1 MGNCPPVVIYK
12 EKYLSYGESLL
23 ASIQQRKEQVAT
35 LSVASNSI
43 LVVFKVIVGTLIGS
57 VSIISEAIHSGMDLL
72 AAIIAMFSVKKS
84 HIPADDDHPFGH
96 GKVESIS
103 GLTEAALI
111 FIAAFW
117 IIFEALK
124 KLTSAQ
130 EVESPG
136 WGVAV
141 MFLSAALNFYVSR
154 RLFAVGKEADS
165 IALQADA
172 WHLRTDVYTS
182 MGVMVGLGIIWT
194 SHFFFVDPRIH
205 WLDPVAAIF
214 VAVFILKAA
223 YDLTSQAVGDLMD
236 VKLPPDE
243 ESWIRNVITGHQSEI
258 HGYHQLRTRKAGNFR
273 FIEFHIKVDPQM
285 TVTASHG
292 ITRELKYVIM
302 DKFPATTVTIHVEP
316 CDGNCTEIC
325 TAGCLL
331 PESRRL
337 RISLTV
343 SDRAQ

>member
-1 MGNCPPVVIYK
+1 MAT
-12 EKYLSYGESLL
+12 L
-23 ASIQQRKEQVAT
+23 QQRKERVAI
-35 LSVASNSI
+35 LSVASNSL
-43 LVVFKVIVGTLIGS
+43 LVIFKLIVGAVIGS

-72 AAIIAMFSVKKS
+72 AAIIAMISVRKS
-84 HIPADDDHPFGH
+84 HLPADDGHPFGH

-103 GLTEAALI
+103 GLVEAILI

-124 KLTSAQ
+124 KLTSTQ
-130 EVESPG
+130 ELEQPG

-141 MFLSAALNFYVSR
+141 MFVSAAANMFVSH

-182 MGVMVGLGIIWT
+182 AGVMVSLAIIWI
-194 SHFFFVDPRIH
+194 SHYFFTDPRIH

-223 YDLTSQAVGDLMD
+223 YDLTTQALGDLMD
-236 VKLPPDE
+236 VKLPSDE
-243 ESWIRNVITGHQSEI
+243 EEWIRSVIASRNPEI

-285 TVTASHG
+285 TVSDAHG
-292 ITRELKYVIM
+292 ITRDLKYAIM
-302 DKFPATTVTIHVEP
+302 ARYPASTVTIHMEP
-316 CDGNCTEIC
+316 CDGNCTSVCRE
-325 TAGCLL
+325 GCLL
-331 PESRRL
+331 PAERRNLISDASR
-337 RISLTV
+337 
-343 SDRAQ
+343 Q